1 MIKFQEGAQ
10 LYDDTYTG
18 RVKHS
23 YKLYH
28 PKNALYSD
36 EQILAFNKELKEY
49 LKTGETKL
57 TNDELWNRYYIVKSN
72 LHPETE
78 QPVNKVFRWCNFVP
92 TNIPLIL
99 GIAVLP
105 PTTFNQILFQSL
117 NQSYNFGVN
126 VSNAS
131 ASNQKS
137 NNELMISYLAA
148 VSSAIIGSAGLRSF
162 LQKRNMQGAL
172 GKLLVLSTPY
182 LGLVLASS
190 VNLFF
195 SRSKELSSGIPIDDP
210 ATGQPIPDLKSKAAA
225 RSAFFESWLI
235 RIMIPLPLIFV
246 PMAASRWAANNTAFY
261 KKTAP
266 KLLFDTTVVAGS
278 LWGALVFVMSGFSNT
293 GKIKLGQLEPQFKQK
308 LSQYPD
314 DKEITFTKGL

>member
-1 MIKFQEGAQ
+1 MKKFTEGAH
-10 LYDDTYTG
+10 LYEDTYMG

-36 EQILAFNKELKEY
+36 QQIVELNKELKTY
-49 LKTGETKL
+49 LKTGITTRSDK
-57 TNDELWNRYYIVKSN
+57 ELWDLYYIVKSN
-72 LHPETE
+72 LHPETD
-78 QPVNKVFRWCNFVP
+78 QPVNKFFRWCNFVP

-105 PTTFNQILFQSL
+105 PTTFNQIFFQSL

-126 VSNAS
+126 ISNAS

-137 NNELMISYLAA
+137 TNELLFSYFAA
-148 VSSAIIGSAGLRSF
+148 ISSAIIGSAGLRAF
-162 LQKRNMQGAL
+162 LTKLKVSGPL
-172 GKLLVLSTPY
+172 GKVMMVSTPY

-195 SRSKELSSGIPIDDP
+195 SRSKELNDGIPVNDP
-210 ATGQPIPDLKSKAAA
+210 LTNHPIPDLRSRAAA
-225 RSAFFESWLI
+225 KSAFFESWLI
-235 RIMIPLPLIFV
+235 RILIPLPLIFV
-246 PMAASRWAANNTAFY
+246 PMAASKWATKNTAFY

-266 KLLFDTTVVAGS
+266 KLLFDTTVVGAS
-278 LWGALVFVMSGFSNT
+278 LWGALVFVMSGFSNN
-293 GKIKLGQLEPQFKQK
+293 GKIQKKKLEPQLQNVLKEFH
-308 LSQYPD
+308 D
-314 DKEITFTKGL
+314 DKEINFTKGL

>member
-1 MIKFQEGAQ
+1 MIKFAEGAR
-10 LYDDTYTG
+10 LYDDTYIG

-23 YKLYH
+23 YRLYH
-28 PKNALYSD
+28 PMNSLYSN
-36 EQILAFNKELKEY
+36 ETIIGFNQELKEY
-49 LKTGETKL
+49 LKTGQTKRS
-57 TNDELWNRYYIVKSN
+57 NEELWDLHYIVKSN

-78 QPVNKVFRWCNFVP
+78 QPVNYLFRWCNFVP

-105 PTTFNQILFQSL
+105 PTTFNQIFFQSL

-131 ASNQKS
+131 ASNQNS
-137 NNELMISYLAA
+137 STELGISYLAA
-148 VSSAIIGSAGLRSF
+148 VSSAIVGSAGLRAA
-162 LQKRNMQGAL
+162 LQKLSLKGPL
-172 GKLLVLSTPY
+172 GKALLLSTPY

-195 SRSKELSSGIPIDDP
+195 SRSKELNDGIPVDDP
-210 ATGQPIPDLKSKAAA
+210 ATNAPIPGLRSQAAA
-225 RSAFFESWLI
+225 KSAFFESWLI
-235 RIMIPLPLIFV
+235 RILIPLPLIFG
-246 PMAASRWAANNTAFY
+246 PMAASKWASKNTKFY
-261 KKTAP
+261 QKTLP
-266 KLLFDTTVVAGS
+266 KFAFDTTVVAGS

-293 GKIKLGQLEPQFKQK
+293 GKIKLNQLEPEFRQTLK
-308 LSQYPD
+308 QYPE

>member
-1 MIKFQEGAQ
+1 MKKFQEGVQ
-10 LYDDTYTG
+10 LYDDTYMG

-28 PKNALYSD
+28 PMNCLHSD
-36 EQILAFNKELKEY
+36 ETILNFNKELKEY
-49 LKTGETKL
+49 LKTGITTRSDK
-57 TNDELWNRYYIVKSN
+57 ELWDLYYIVKSN

-78 QPVNKVFRWCNFVP
+78 EPVNKVFRWCAFVP

-105 PTTFNQILFQSL
+105 PTTFNQIFFQSM

-137 NNELMISYLAA
+137 NNEMMVSYMAA
-148 VSSAIIGSAGLRSF
+148 ISSAIIGSAGLRSF
-162 LQKRNMQGAL
+162 LQKRNFQGPL
-172 GKLLVLSTPY
+172 GKMLLLSTPY

-195 SRSKELSSGIPIDDP
+195 SRSKELNSGIPVNDP
-210 ATGQPIPDLKSKAAA
+210 ATNQPIPDLKSKAAA

-235 RIMIPLPLIFV
+235 RILIPLPLIV
-246 PMAASRWAANNTAFY
+246 CPMAASRWASKNTQFY
-261 KKTAP
+261 QRTAP
-266 KLLFDTTVVAGS
+266 KLLFDTTVVGAS

-293 GKIKLGQLEPQFKQK
+293 GRIKLASLEPEFKQALK
-308 LSQYPD
+308 SYPE